1 MLSVLP
7 GFISMPLSFF
17 LFCINLA
24 LCGSFIIVG
33 GALKWLIPLNSW
45 QNIMYHPMHFFYRLW
60 ASNNLLIIN
69 LFNKVEWVLETTDE
83 LHKDAWYLLIAN
95 HQSWLDI
102 LVLTTFARNRIAEP
116 KFFLK
121 DSLKKVPFVG
131 MACWALNMPFMK
143 RYNRDFIEKNPHLK
157 GKDIET
163 TKKSCQNFKEKPTSI
178 INFVE
183 GTRFTDEKHQQQNSP
198 FHFLLTPK
206 AGGIAFT
213 LATLGEQFDKI
224 LNITILYPENNG
236 HIMKDTLKGK
246 LTRVVVHVEP
256 IEVKPELIGDYL
268 NDDSFKVQFQTWLNT
283 LWIKKDE
290 LIFSFKNK

>member
-1 MLSVLP
+1 
-7 GFISMPLSFF
+7 
-17 LFCINLA
+17 
-24 LCGSFIIVG
+24 
-33 GALKWLIPLNSW
+33 
-45 QNIMYHPMHFFYRLW
+45 MYHPMHFFYRLW
-60 ASNNLLIIN
+60 ALNNLLIIN
-69 LFNKVEWVLETTDE
+69 LFNDVEWVIESTEE
-83 LHKDAWYLLIAN
+83 LNKDSWYLLIAN

-102 LVLTTFARNRIAEP
+102 FVLTSFARNRIAEP

-143 RYNRDFIEKNPHLK
+143 RYSRDFIAKNPHLK
-157 GKDIET
+157 GQDIET
-163 TKKSCQNFKEKPTSI
+163 TKRSCQSFKDKPTSI

-183 GTRFTDEKHQQQNSP
+183 GTRFTDEKHQSQQSP
-198 FHFLLTPK
+198 FKYLLTPK

-224 LNITILYPENNG
+224 LNITILYPDNSD

-256 IEVKPELIGDYL
+256 IEVKEELIGDYL
-268 NDDSFKVQFQTWLNT
+268 NDDNFKNQFQSWLNT
-283 LWIKKDE
+283 LWTKKDQ
-290 LIFSFKNK
+290 LILSLKAK